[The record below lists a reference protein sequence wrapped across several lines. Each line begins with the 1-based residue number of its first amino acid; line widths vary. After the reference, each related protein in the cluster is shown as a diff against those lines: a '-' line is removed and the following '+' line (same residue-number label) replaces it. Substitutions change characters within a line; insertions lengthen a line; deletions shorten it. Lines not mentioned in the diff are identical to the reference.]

1 MANGTLRW
9 WRRKS
14 AKKGKRLASRK
25 PSNDVKVVR
34 AECGDV
40 DEDDEP
46 ELDQEND
53 DDEERGLD
61 RDREHFCRAWPMVIA
76 SGSVSSAWRMSGHER
91 RDFETKPTHM
101 RWPRRQG
108 ASTKVEVR
116 TDLGVGHGGLR
127 GGEL

>member
-14 AKKGKRLASRK
+14 AKKGKRLASRN

-40 DEDDEP
+40 GEDDEP

-53 DDEERGLD
+53 DDDEERGLD
-61 RDREHFCRAWPMVIA
+61 RDKEHFCRAWPMVIA
-76 SGSVSSAWRMSGHER
+76 SGSVSSAWRMSAHER
-91 RDFETKPTHM
+91 RDFETKPTHV
-101 RWPRRQG
+101 RWPPAKVRR
-108 ASTKVEVR
+108 R
-116 TDLGVGHGGLR
+116 R
-127 GGEL
+127 GRCGPSWA